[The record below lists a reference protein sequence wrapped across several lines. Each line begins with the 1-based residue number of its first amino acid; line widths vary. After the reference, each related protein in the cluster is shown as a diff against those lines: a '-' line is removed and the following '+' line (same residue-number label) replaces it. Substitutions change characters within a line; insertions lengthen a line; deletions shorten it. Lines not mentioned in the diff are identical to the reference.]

1 MKVPYYFGLLILL
14 CANASNSYSSYLDT
28 NLVEQIKP
36 NPMARSKPT
45 NNYLK
50 FASVSF
56 LQSDTKLDFKS
67 NEIDVAKQCA
77 MLGYT
82 KLASSC
88 TGNLQPSY
96 LCSASIDRTGAE
108 KYTTGCCNSKVYTA
122 ENTSECGNNSAA
134 LNDSCYFG
142 REGKRRYRCSCD
154 RGRYPYSTKSGEGC
168 GSLGDFNVND
178 TCKAPDNNGAE
189 VTYYGSCCP
198 SSYNE
203 CDYNKH
209 HVGKGNSCRI
219 KKGESVVV
227 KYETCECSSSYD
239 TICQNNAMIDASD
252 YCLDPNVSGRILTRD
267 NNCESKCTQT
277 SETNLDSEFK
287 DKFWHCLYKK
297 DGASVKTEEGALCDG
312 LVRNTSD
319 PTKVETSK
327 NYYDACMAQGY
338 IKSVDDC
345 YESKLILHCPND
357 TSKVWCLDS
366 KYCTGYD
373 VAGSDYCG
381 YKNSAARVNFCGSQD
396 KGIRCTYK
404 DDRCNAPW
412 NDGQKN
418 ASKISIYDTQ
428 YDSAG
433 NSGDS
438 TVCCNRGYYMN
449 ATGACV
455 VNICDRDRFPY
466 ELYPGKDQGDLVV
479 CYEGSNSSSTDKPL
493 YNPYY
498 GYTKCYTKD
507 NSDGGMW
514 KPADDNE
521 HKCVCD
527 RKDDTRG
534 WLPFDSSLYF
544 DTNSDASEAYIHVG
558 FYQGYY
564 GEQRSCTDS
573 EGSYYGYSS
582 CFIGSTLGTTTQ
594 NKGMCLGASGS
605 GNTTT
610 TPHRND
616 RAQGWGYLNDT
627 LSAAGV
633 PTMTRPYKLLSGTTV
648 NNSNIYCINYNTH
661 CPNGNCSADV
671 LALTINPD
679 TKKTCMNGYGEDCN
693 RCYSIAN
700 LNRDSSGKPVL
711 TNGKYTAHNK
721 FKLRMMTYDNGSSIH
736 AGFETCPSAR
746 PLGGITA
753 TGSGMCIKR
762 CSKDSLSSCLP
773 GDIVTDTAKNI
784 DLGVMYYKDS
794 SSAYIAGLDIKY
806 NLQYADA
813 AAYAASYAPNNKTY
827 TADSRFAVGKWALP
841 TNTQFDSTRMEQFS
855 MYQMYTAYYYL
866 KKSANSMEGAW
877 TQTAV
882 GSGHYTRNCCGATT
896 VYNDTDKRHAVPVLV
911 LPLK

>member
-404 DDRCNAPW
+404 DDRCNVPW

-534 WLPFDSSLYF
+534 WLPFDSSQFF
-544 DTNSDASEAYIHVG
+544 DTNSDNSEGGIHLG
-558 FYQGYY
+558 FYQGGY
-564 GEQRSCTDS
+564 GVQRSCTDS

-582 CFIGSTLGTTTQ
+582 CFIGSYLGTGA
-594 NKGMCLGASGS
+594 NKGKCWYYGSASFYKW
-605 GNTTT
+605 
-610 TPHRND
+610 PFRND
-616 RAQGWGYLNDT
+616 RSPSIQAVNNT

-633 PTMTRPYKLLSGTTV
+633 ATITRPYRPITGTSPDSSKV
-648 NNSNIYCINYNTH
+648 YCINYNTH
-661 CPNGNCSADV
+661 CKDGKGDSTVCE
-671 LALTINPD
+671 LAKNPV
-679 TKKTCMNGYGEDCN
+679 TGKYCMDGYGEECQY
-693 RCYSIAN
+693 CYHLAN
-700 LNRDSSGKPVL
+700 LNRDNSGKPVL

-721 FKLRMMTYDNGSSIH
+721 FRLQIETYENGSYSDF
-736 AGFETCPSAR
+736 AFDTCPTAR
-746 PLGGITA
+746 PLGGMA
-753 TGSGMCIKR
+753 SGGYGNCFTR
-762 CSKDSLSSCLP
+762 CSKDNLSTCLY

-784 DLGVMYYKDS
+784 DLGVVYYKDS
-794 SSAYIAGLDIKY
+794 SSIYITGLDIKGSQTY
-806 NLQYADA
+806 DQAKAYA
-813 AAYAASYAPNNKTY
+813 AAYAPNNNTY

-841 TNTQFDSTRMEQFS
+841 TSTQFDSTRLEQFS
-855 MYQMYTAYYYL
+855 LYGLCSTYKYL
-866 KKSANSMEGAW
+866 KKSQEAVESAW
-877 TQTAV
+877 TQTE
-882 GSGHYTRNCCGATT
+882 SGKNNAYYRTCCST
-896 VYNDTDKRHAVPVLV
+896 VTLAKTNQLRAVPVLV